1 MDVLIRLRRPRAYDS
16 RRLAVRFRTRTIQV
30 SLHLFFY
37 YRLRTGRDTG
47 KDLCIL
53 KNVTHA
59 FLGIGFSTK
68 YGKASNCVRFYEM
81 FL

>member
-30 SLHLFFY
+30 SLHLFFITDY
-37 YRLRTGRDTG
+37 VQGETRGR
-47 KDLCIL
+47 IL
-53 KNVTHA
+53 YLEKRDA
-59 FLGIGFSTK
+59 RILGDFPLGM
-68 YGKASNCVRFYEM
+68 GKASNCVRFYEM